1 MKPILTCA
9 IVRELLP
16 LYVEHLVEPETDEA
30 VKAHLDECPECSKHY
45 EAMTNVDGTGAE
57 AGSFPQTDAPEIDY
71 LKSVKKHNVKNII
84 LSIVIVVA
92 LLVGAAGLKLFVIGF
107 PIPNDFGGGAYATA
121 EDASFGGKQTIQV
134 KPVSTTSLWEI
145 RHLDVEMNDGVATV
159 SARSTLP
166 LPVGEYNNPA
176 EIAIEVSQNNI
187 HTIEAFGDV
196 IWQDG
201 VIIDPYTNRLNE
213 LRTPYIGNASS
224 TFDLI
229 SNMNLD
235 MLFDIELQTETEPY
249 GVTIHFS
256 ETWDPKH
263 YYEIE
268 DSAYLI
274 LALIDNLGYV
284 SWDDPSGYSDSLSVE
299 EANAALPELI
309 DAYNKAHDTDYSV
322 FSDIK
327 SFRDSAELQEL
338 ITILEM

>member
-9 IVRELLP
+9 IVRDLLP
-16 LYVEHLVEPETDEA
+16 LYVEHLIEPETDEA

-57 AGSFPQTDAPEIDY
+57 TGSFPQTNAPEIDY
-71 LKSVKKHNVKNII
+71 LKSVKKHNVRNII
-84 LSIVIVVA
+84 LSIVIVA
-92 LLVGAAGLKLFVIGF
+92 TLLVGAAGLKLFVIGF
-107 PIPNDFGGGAYATA
+107 PLPNGLDGGVYATA
-121 EDASFGGKQTIQV
+121 EDTSFGGKQTVQV
-134 KPVSTTSLWEI
+134 RLMSTTSLWEI
-145 RHLDVEMNDGVATV
+145 RHIDVEINNGVATIT
-159 SARSTLP
+159 ARNTLP
-166 LPVGEYNNPA
+166 LPIREYNRSTD
-176 EIAIEVSQNNI
+176 IGIDVSQNDI
-187 HTIEAFGDV
+187 HTIEAFGEV

-201 VIIDPYTNRLNE
+201 VIIDPYTNRLYE
-213 LRTPYIGNASS
+213 LKTPYIGNASS

-229 SNMNLD
+229 GNMNLG

-263 YYEIE
+263 YYKIE

-299 EANAALPELI
+299 EVNEALPGLI
-309 DAYNKAHDTDYSV
+309 YNCNKTHGTDYSV

-327 SFRDSAELQEL
+327 SFSNPAELQEL
-338 ITILEM
+338 ITILEI